1 MREKAKMTHEEM
13 VKRWKQDTEFFKEC
27 EVVKAEFQSLLTGLE
42 VREDKRQNV
51 SDVPMRK
58 PKQE

>member
-13 VKRWKQDTEFFKEC
+13 VKRWKQDPEFLKEC
-27 EVVKAEFQSLLTGLE
+27 EVVKAEIESLMTRFE
-42 VREDKRQNV
+42 VREDERQNV

>member
-13 VKRWKQDTEFFKEC
+13 VKRWKQDPEFLKEC
-27 EVVKAEFQSLLTGLE
+27 EVVKAEFQSSMTGLE

>member
-1 MREKAKMTHEEM
+1 MRTPPKMTHDEM
-13 VKRWKQDTEFFKEC
+13 VKKWMQDPEFLKEC
-27 EVVKAEFQSLLTGLE
+27 EVVKAEFESLMTRLE
-42 VREDKRQNV
+42 VREDERQNV